1 MNAVW
6 SNGRFENVSLSIRSF
21 CVHIR
26 RATCTIIKSGQE
38 CGLLYILPCGSTC
51 CVCVW
56 LLSDQLGS
64 DGVAAASCCAL
75 SRVNRSASTPAAPS
89 VMTVCA
95 RMCCAATAWNIHA
108 DVWKKK
114 DFGWLSSLHL
124 ASTEHIV
131 TNLVFFRHLSLLL
144 WDSNLGTHR
153 SPRSLGILHQNQ
165 LWWLLR
171 HRQERA
177 SSSCNS
183 NTLKCKIAKKKTQYL
198 KPKNCCLSIF
208 K

>member
-1 MNAVW
+1 MWPALHPAMWIYMLYLCLAPKWPTWVRW
-6 SNGRFENVSLSIRSF
+6 
-21 CVHIR
+21 C
-26 RATCTIIKSGQE
+26 
-38 CGLLYILPCGSTC
+38 CGGELLCAKPSQQKCKH
-51 CVCVW
+51 
-56 LLSDQLGS
+56 
-64 DGVAAASCCAL
+64 SCCSQCYDCL
-75 SRVNRSASTPAAPS
+75 CSYVLCGYCLEHP
-89 VMTVCA
+89 CW
-95 RMCCAATAWNIHA
+95 CL
-108 DVWKKK
+108 KKK